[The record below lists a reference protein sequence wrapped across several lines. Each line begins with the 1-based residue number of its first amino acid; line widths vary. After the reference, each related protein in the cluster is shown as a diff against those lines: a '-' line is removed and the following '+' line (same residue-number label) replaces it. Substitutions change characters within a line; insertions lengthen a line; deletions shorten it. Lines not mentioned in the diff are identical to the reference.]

1 MIAGVTWTSYVI
13 IGFFALWLMTR
24 TAKAWLDA
32 FLIRFASGCFL
43 AAGFV
48 GADGI
53 IGGWIDA
60 GTRTTEGA
68 ARSVGWTAVLGLAVL
83 LLAVFLILTWLPE
96 TWFKG
101 QIPDALSVTGLLLP
115 GLMRIAPGPLGNGVE
130 NVLGMM
136 ANVGM
141 VPVRALFGMG

>member
-60 GTRTTEGA
+60 ATKTTEGA
-68 ARSVGWTAVLGLAVL
+68 ARSVGWTAILGLAVL

-101 QIPDALSVTGLLLP
+101 QIPDQLSLAGLLLP
-115 GLMRIAPGPLGNGVE
+115 GLMRITPGPLGNGAE
-130 NVLGMM
+130 TVLGMM
-136 ANVGM
+136 AKLAT
-141 VPVRALFGMG
+141 VPVRALLGMG